1 MHETKIGKF
10 VLPHDFKSIQKMN
23 KVSKFFFEK
32 IIKLTC
38 LEIIHVAVLGVWY
51 MHASLSNK
59 IILVGCLGDETLT

>member
-51 MHASLSNK
+51 MRPCPTKLFLLDV
-59 IILVGCLGDETLT
+59 LVMRL